1 MVRKQ
6 EMHTSFLSSILPLE
20 EGVALG
26 FDVLVRLIALVD
38 NGELCFAL
46 RIGDPTD
53 WFKEVN
59 WDFIGSSEEICLEFD
74 LTSLGVVNVWLLIIP
89 FREGNDGLNGGEC
102 WVLSKWS
109 IGS

>member
-1 MVRKQ
+1 MFLVNGYKKERSSVLCRLINECLVGVICHNKNMVRKQ

-53 WFKEVN
+53 
-59 WDFIGSSEEICLEFD
+59 
-74 LTSLGVVNVWLLIIP
+74 
-89 FREGNDGLNGGEC
+89 
-102 WVLSKWS
+102 
-109 IGS
+109 